1 LVFNGPI
8 YLFIK
13 TWALLMAKRLYVF
26 IRACFVDPLV
36 LGLVGPFLDTLAMK
50 IGLDF
55 FKKKCGMLG
64 HFNFFFLLNRE
75 LLISSFS

>member
-1 LVFNGPI
+1 MRLVFNGPI

-36 LGLVGPFLDTLAMK
+36 LGLVGLFLDTLAMK

-55 FKKKCGMLG
+55 LKKNNVECWGTLI
-64 HFNFFFLLNRE
+64 FFF
-75 LLISSFS
+75 F